1 MKPVAI
7 ILLVIC
13 LACVAGTAYL
23 YLDANLTVT
32 DIRCTAYAAEDQAA
46 TFQELKKQ
54 LLSETFVGV
63 PFDTEDLGEAED
75 YQFYD
80 YTVTLRNATF
90 LKAEIIEI
98 QITPMKG
105 DVLQLSDLSPHD
117 LAPRSQGSLSATI
130 LTPKSMHNVREMT
143 LTYYLGGLP
152 FSERLTYS
160 D

>member
-13 LACVAGTAYL
+13 LACAAGTAYL

-32 DIRCTAYAAEDQAA
+32 DIRCTAYAAEDQLAV
-46 TFQELKKQ
+46 FQELKDQ
-54 LLSETFVGV
+54 LSSDTFVGT
-63 PFDTEDLGEAED
+63 PFDTEGLGNPED
-75 YQFYD
+75 YQFYE
-80 YTVTLRNATF
+80 YTLSLRNATF
-90 LKAEIIEI
+90 LKAEIAEV
-98 QITPMKG
+98 QITPMNG
-105 DVLQLSDLSPHD
+105 DVLQLSALSAYDLN
-117 LAPRSQGSLSATI
+117 PRSEGTLTATI

-160 D
+160 N